1 MRVSMK
7 TRSRVKSHWDRVKI
21 MAFQLKLVR
30 QFYLWIESFI
40 PLFVAVETKIS
51 VLEEKLK
58 NRPEFSIETVLK
70 GNDKLTRF
78 YTGMPN
84 YHLFLALAK
93 YLEPKALQ
101 LRAWRSS
108 YTIMNSNMD
117 ELCRRR
123 SISRCFMSFCVTNQ
137 LFAVLMWLWRGLE
150 SSDVCIWFKIHKWN
164 HLQLHVHYVDFI
176 FIKGIKSSVSIPYR

>member
-1 MRVSMK
+1 M
-7 TRSRVKSHWDRVKI
+7 
-21 MAFQLKLVR
+21 
-30 QFYLWIESFI
+30 
-40 PLFVAVETKIS
+40 FVAVETKIS
-51 VLEEKLK
+51 ILEEKLK

-108 YTIMNSNMD
+108 YTIMNSNID
-117 ELCRRR
+117 ELCQRR
-123 SISRCFMSFCVTNQ
+123 SISRCFMSFV
-137 LFAVLMWLWRGLE
+137 
-150 SSDVCIWFKIHKWN
+150 
-164 HLQLHVHYVDFI
+164 
-176 FIKGIKSSVSIPYR
+176 